1 MMKRWLSLDISLSCT
16 GWAVLERDGDGMRL
30 LDYGHI
36 KTVPRKGK
44 VKYTTGERLRTIYD
58 TITALVEKYPTI
70 GREVPRE
77 AGFVKF
83 ANATKQIQRATG
95 VCEMALSD
103 FEIIDVNPSIPKK
116 WARDYLGISYNRVD
130 KDMVEEAV
138 RAYLKLP
145 DLYFHTDDE
154 SDAVSIG
161 IVYGLGLHEK
171 DKKAGKP

>member
-1 MMKRWLSLDISLSCT
+1 MN
-16 GWAVLERDGDGMRL
+16 L

-36 KTVPRKGK
+36 KTVTRKGK
-44 VKYTTGERLRTIYD
+44 ITFTTGERLRIIYD
-58 TITALVEKYPTI
+58 AITRIVAGYP
-70 GREVPRE
+70 GLAREVPRE
-77 AGFVKF
+77 AGFVRF

-130 KDMVEEAV
+130 KDMVDEAV
-138 RAYLKLP
+138 RTYLKLP
-145 DLYFHTDDE
+145 DLYFYTDDE

-171 DKKAGKP
+171 DKKAGEP